1 VNNPALKSRSQ
12 AFIKRPGSP
21 FAHPPECLP
30 LPLPIQLNMGKAA
43 ISIPKGTRD
52 FLPEEMQRR
61 KHIFNTIEGVYQKYG
76 FLPIETPAM
85 EQMTTLTGK
94 YGDEGDKLL
103 FRILNSGD
111 FLSKADPALLEAKD
125 ARGLAP
131 QIAEKGLRYDLTV
144 PFARFVVQHRN
155 ELTFPFR
162 RYQIQPVWRADRPQ
176 KGRYREFYQCDADII
191 GSDSLLNEAELIQ
204 MIDEVFKKLGIG
216 VHIKLNNRKILAG
229 IAEYLGKPEKLNDLT
244 MALDKMDKVG
254 TEGVV
259 TELMARGFLKEEVA
273 RLLPLLAVDGSNA
286 EKIDK
291 LGAFL
296 KESTLGT
303 QGVEELSLVFRY
315 LEGSIPKEVLQAD
328 FHLARGLD
336 YYTGTIMEVVA
347 TDFEMGSLCG
357 GGRYDDLTGVFGFP
371 GLSGVGMSF
380 GADRIYD
387 VMMGLNL
394 FSTQIRTASR
404 LMFVNFGGEEEMESL
419 RWLRQIREEGIASE
433 IYPDQAKVKK
443 QMAYANAL
451 HIARVAFMGEEER
464 AQGLVKLKE
473 MESGEERLLALP
485 EIITLLKQ

>member
-1 VNNPALKSRSQ
+1 
-12 AFIKRPGSP
+12 
-21 FAHPPECLP
+21 
-30 LPLPIQLNMGKAA
+30 MGKAA

-85 EQMTTLTGK
+85 EQMATLTGK

-111 FLSKADPALLEAKD
+111 FLSKADPALLDSKD
-125 ARGLAP
+125 ARSLAP

-204 MIDEVFKKLGIG
+204 IIVEVFGKLGVAVQIR
-216 VHIKLNNRKILAG
+216 LNNRKILAG
-229 IAEYLGKPEKLNDLT
+229 IAEYVGRPDLMIPMT
-244 MALDKMDKVG
+244 MALDKYEKIGED
-254 TEGVV
+254 GVLS
-259 TELMARGFLKEEVA
+259 EL
-273 RLLPLLAVDGSNA
+273 SNA
-286 EKIDK
+286 GFNNDECERLRSVLLFSASNSYDLSSLEDK
-291 LGAFL
+291 LVSSEIGMQGITEMKTLLNYL
-296 KESTLGT
+296 KD
-303 QGVEELSLVFRY
+303 
-315 LEGSIPKEVLQAD
+315 LEDFKGEPGKDRNHSSID
-328 FHLARGLD
+328 FWLPLARGLD

-347 TDFEMGSLCG
+347 KDFEMGSLCG
-357 GGRYDDLTGVFGFP
+357 GGRYDDLTGVFGLP

-387 VMMGLNL
+387 VMMGLDL
-394 FSTQIRTASR
+394 FSDQIRTASR

-419 RWLRQIREEGIASE
+419 RWLRLIREEGIAAE

-451 HIARVAFMGEEER
+451 HIPRVAFMGEEER
-464 AQGLVKLKE
+464 KQGLVKLKE
-473 MESGEERLLALP
+473 MESGEESTMSLSEL
-485 EIITLLKQ
+485 ITLLKQ

>member
-1 VNNPALKSRSQ
+1 
-12 AFIKRPGSP
+12 
-21 FAHPPECLP
+21 
-30 LPLPIQLNMGKAA
+30 MGKAA

-76 FLPIETPAM
+76 FHPIETPAM
-85 EQMTTLTGK
+85 EQMATLTGK

-204 MIDEVFKKLGIG
+204 IIDEVFKKLGIG

-254 TEGVV
+254 TAGVV
-259 TELMARGFLKEEVA
+259 TELMARGFLQEEVD
-273 RLLPLLAVDGSNA
+273 RLLPLLAMDGSNV

-291 LGAFL
+291 LGVFL
-296 KESTLGT
+296 EASALGT
-303 QGVEELSLVFRY
+303 QGVEELSSVFRY
-315 LEGSIPKEVLQAD
+315 LEGNVPKDVLLAD

-347 TDFEMGSLCG
+347 SDFEMGSLCG

-394 FSTQIRTASR
+394 FSDHIRKASR

-419 RWLRQIREEGIASE
+419 HWLRHIREEGIAAE

-451 HIARVAFMGEEER
+451 HIPRVAFMGEEER
-464 AQGLVKLKE
+464 KQGLVKLKE
-473 MESGEERLLALP
+473 MESGAESTMSLSEL
-485 EIITLLKQ
+485 ITLLKQ